1 MGLPFHYEET
11 TEYEDVVAAQQRLDA
26 HQPAAGFADLLHH
39 RVLRAVS
46 HAGFPGDRL
55 DDVSAQG
62 GLRAVGHAV
71 HLSGEMDVFTQ
82 VDQRA
87 LIDDGFIASL
97 CPEASG

>member
-1 MGLPFHYEET
+1 MGLPFHYEEV
-11 TEYEDVVAAQQRLDA
+11 TEHENALAAQQRLDA

-39 RVLRAVS
+39 RVLRVVS
-46 HAGFPGDRL
+46 HAGFPGNRL

-62 GLRAVGHAV
+62 GLRGIGHAV

>member
-1 MGLPFHYEET
+1 MGLPFHHEEDAGH
-11 TEYEDVVAAQQRLDA
+11 ENALAAQQRLDA
-26 HQPAAGFADLLHH
+26 YQPVAGFAYLLHH
-39 RVLRAVS
+39 RILRVVS
-46 HAGFPGDRL
+46 HAGLPGNRL
-55 DDVSAQG
+55 DDVFAQG

>member
-1 MGLPFHYEET
+1 M
-11 TEYEDVVAAQQRLDA
+11 AAQQRLDA
-26 HQPAAGFADLLHH
+26 YQPVAGFAYFLHY
-39 RVLRAVS
+39 RVLRVVS
-46 HAGFPGDRL
+46 HAGFPGNRL

-62 GLRAVGHAV
+62 GLCRIGHAV

-82 VDQRA
+82 DDQRA